1 MLQMVRKSRRPLC
14 HGLVILLLSSWVSC
28 VCQSCFANTDV
39 SGIDHSSAVKM
50 PCHQMQNQPDRQ
62 KHSSGNQPSGH
73 HCNCHLYIAAT
84 APDSDAMLIAASQ
97 GFDHLPPLA
106 YSSDIQSWPMSI
118 ITRSLYFEPEQAT
131 SPPFARY
138 TVLLN

>member
-1 MLQMVRKSRRPLC
+1 MFQAVRKKQRSISY
-14 HGLVILLLSSWVSC
+14 GLVVLLLCSWASC

-39 SGIDHSSAVKM
+39 SGIQYSSAAKM
-50 PCHQMQNQPDRQ
+50 PCHLMQQQQERH

-73 HCNCHLYIAAT
+73 HCNCHLYIAVA
-84 APDSDAMLIAASQ
+84 AADSDALLSATSH
-97 GFDHLPPLA
+97 GFDLLPPLA
-106 YSSDIQSWPMSI
+106 YSSEVQLWPALI
-118 ITRSLYFEPEQAT
+118 ITPTLYFEPEQAT